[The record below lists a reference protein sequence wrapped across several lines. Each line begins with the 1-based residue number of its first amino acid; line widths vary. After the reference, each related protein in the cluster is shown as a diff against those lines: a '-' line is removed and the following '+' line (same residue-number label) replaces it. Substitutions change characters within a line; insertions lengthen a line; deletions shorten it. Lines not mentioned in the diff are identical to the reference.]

1 MTKASTAVYNKIIF
15 VLQFHVR
22 CYSWIPSGANVRA
35 FKFLSST
42 SLDFIFP
49 SLHKQKKKC
58 AEEYSMEVKKR
69 YQEKF
74 TEILKSFLSSTLI
87 CLWLKNS
94 FFFLPWEKR
103 NYCCINERKTVWKNV
118 MITTHSSNAREV
130 LIQNSWE

>member
-1 MTKASTAVYNKIIF
+1 MTKTSTAVYNKIIF

-22 CYSWIPSGANVRA
+22 WYSWIPSGANVRA

-42 SLDFIFP
+42 SLAFIFP
-49 SLHKQKKKC
+49 SQASKKKC
-58 AEEYSMEVKKR
+58 AKEYSKEVKKR

-74 TEILKSFLSSTLI
+74 TEILKSILSSSLI

-94 FFFLPWEKR
+94 FFFLPGEKR
-103 NYCCINERKTVWKNV
+103 NYSCINERKTVWKNV